1 VSSLAFG
8 CAGGGDTS
16 GDDRGGAG
24 GGFTHATG
32 GSGSITGSGG
42 NAGFDN
48 GAGMN
53 DPGPRM
59 PIDAGNAIPDGGE
72 CGATSLQAQ
81 QVVVQ
86 KEVVIETPV
95 TTTKPVALYIMLDQ
109 SLSMGTSNLWDPA
122 VSALNAFLSD
132 AASNGVDVAIQYF
145 PSDGDCSDGSGYNTP
160 AVGIG
165 RLPDH
170 AQAIADSLGEHA
182 PTGLGTPIE
191 GALRGV
197 TGFCKQF
204 QSDNSD
210 EKCVA
215 VLVTDGKPELSLG
228 CSSDHNTIAGIAGDA
243 HSAGVTTFAV
253 GLQGAD
259 FSLLDQIAMQGGAP
273 DCDDGSAYACDV
285 SDGAGKLVDALAKIR
300 DTVTVVET
308 HTETQTEVQDM
319 PLPCEW
325 QIPDPPKGQNF
336 DRDKVNVHLT
346 APGTDLSF
354 GKVSSA
360 DSCKAKGWHYD
371 DPDAPTRIVACPET
385 CDLIQSTPL
394 ANIQILLGCAAVLLE

>member
-1 VSSLAFG
+1 VSLAFG
-8 CAGGGDTS
+8 CGSGDGAGG
-16 GDDRGGAG
+16 DRGGAG
-24 GGFTHATG
+24 SSADHPIA
-32 GSGSITGSGG
+32 GSGSITGTGG
-42 NAGFDN
+42 NSSGFDN

-53 DPGPRM
+53 EPGPSV
-59 PIDAGNAIPDGGE
+59 PFDAGSAIPDGGE

-86 KEVVIETPV
+86 KEVTIETPI
-95 TTTKPVALYIMLDQ
+95 TSIKPVALYIMLDQ

-122 VSALNAFLSD
+122 VSALNAFLND
-132 AASNGVDVAIQYF
+132 AASGGMDVAIQYF
-145 PSDGDCSDGSGYNTP
+145 PSDGSCSDGSGYSTP
-160 AVGIG
+160 DVGIG

-170 AQAIADSLGEHA
+170 AQAIIDSLGDHA

-197 TGFCKQF
+197 TEFCKQF
-204 QSDNSD
+204 QTDNSD

-228 CSSDHNTIAGIAGDA
+228 CSSDHNTLAGIAGAA
-243 HSAGVTTFAV
+243 HTAGVTTFAV

-285 SDGAGKLVDALAKIR
+285 SSGAGKLVDALAKIR

-325 QIPDPPKGQNF
+325 QIPEPPKGQNF

-354 GKVSSA
+354 GKVASEA
-360 DSCKAKGWHYD
+360 SCKAKGWHYD
-371 DPDAPTRIVACPET
+371 DPSAPTRIVACPQT
-385 CDLIQSTPL
+385 CDLIQSTPQ
-394 ANIQILLGCAAVLLE
+394 AEIQILLGCAAMLLE